1 MFTTDGRIVALD
13 LKVLEDDRQFF
24 PNYNAALT
32 VRGPVMKANPQIADL
47 FAAVSRK
54 LDDKTLVT
62 LNARIDVDG
71 QDPGEVALSWLV
83 SQGFVTR
90 T

>member
-1 MFTTDGRIVALD
+1 MT
-13 LKVLEDDRQFF
+13 
-24 PNYNAALT
+24 
-32 VRGPVMKANPQIADL
+32 ANPQIRDL

-54 LDDKTLVT
+54 LDDRTLVT

-90 T
+90 P